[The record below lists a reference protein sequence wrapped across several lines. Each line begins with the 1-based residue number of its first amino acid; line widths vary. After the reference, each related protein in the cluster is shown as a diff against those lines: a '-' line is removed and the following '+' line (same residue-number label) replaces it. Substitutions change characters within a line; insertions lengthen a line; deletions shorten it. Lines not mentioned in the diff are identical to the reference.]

1 MGWSREFI
9 ERVREATDLTDV
21 ARDYGETKNAGPG
34 KVKMNCPLP
43 NHSEKTPSCYVQR
56 EFFKCF
62 GCGEGGDVFKFIE
75 KVENHDFNET
85 VDHLA
90 RRAGIVSSYPN
101 PPDWTGRSGGG
112 DDGRK
117 DLFYALSQAAE
128 ILHLRLL
135 DMENKP
141 AQQARKFLKTRRIG
155 SEQAKKYMIGYSYP
169 RSKGHADG
177 LIRDLKPRMT
187 SYFQKEL
194 EKSDSEFDIWFEKT
208 LVEAGLAKEYEGQ
221 LTDFFFDERIMFTIF
236 DASDRPIAFSGRQL
250 PGGRDPKYRNSPN
263 SKIYAK
269 DETLYGLNWARKNLA
284 NENSAVVSEGCLDV
298 IALHECGLPT
308 AVAPC
313 GTSMTEKQVKKLAK
327 YTKNFSLCFDSD
339 PAGKKATE
347 RFAQWEE
354 EDDLNLTV
362 VELPVGQDPGDFHSN
377 GKCDALVNL
386 TEDTTRFLRWRV
398 DRTWALA
405 DPNDIE
411 GRSMTAETM
420 LQIVKDHHNE
430 MIQDD
435 YVRQVAEITGLSYNH
450 LAEKFNEMQK
460 TPKRKAPQPP
470 IQEPPEDDYRRVFD
484 QPPPDLDRGSRSVGK
499 EPKIRQS
506 YESLDSAECRALS
519 LMLHNRQK
527 LEDLKLWPERITEQF
542 FSEGPHRQVFN
553 ALKVST
559 AYDEAQSH
567 FATDVVEAQM
577 GSSLLQKLHQKGPL
591 HNLDD
596 PKVSATIAEVLY
608 WTAKY
613 RHDEIYTEAT
623 KSSDLKAAQ
632 ELAEIHQLLS
642 DLIDSLDPFSKAANH
657 LLEWLQSKEKGES

>member
-1 MGWSREFI
+1 
-9 ERVREATDLTDV
+9 
-21 ARDYGETKNAGPG
+21 
-34 KVKMNCPLP
+34 
-43 NHSEKTPSCYVQR
+43 
-56 EFFKCF
+56 
-62 GCGEGGDVFKFIE
+62 
-75 KVENHDFNET
+75 
-85 VDHLA
+85 
-90 RRAGIVSSYPN
+90 
-101 PPDWTGRSGGG
+101 
-112 DDGRK
+112 
-117 DLFYALSQAAE
+117 
-128 ILHLRLL
+128 
-135 DMENKP
+135 
-141 AQQARKFLKTRRIG
+141 
-155 SEQAKKYMIGYSYP
+155 MIGYSYP

-194 EKSDSEFDIWFEKT
+194 EKSDSEFDQWFEKT

-284 NENSAVVSEGCLDV
+284 NENSALVSEGCLDV
-298 IALHECGLPT
+298 IALHECGLPS

-313 GTSMTEKQVKKLAK
+313 GTAMTEKQVVKLAK
-327 YTKNFSLCFDSD
+327 YSKNFSLCFDSD

-354 EDDLNLTV
+354 QHDLNLTV

-377 GKCDALVNL
+377 GKCSALVSL
-386 TEDTTRFLRWRV
+386 TEGTTRFLRWRI
-398 DRTWALA
+398 DRIWSLA

-430 MIQDD
+430 MIHDD
-435 YVRQVAEITGLSYNH
+435 YVRQIADITELSYNH
-450 LAEKFNEMQK
+450 LIEKFNGIEK
-460 TPKRKAPQPP
+460 TPKRRATIPP
-470 IQEPPEDDYRRVFD
+470 PQEPPHDDYRKVFD
-484 QPPPDLDRGSRSVGK
+484 QPPPDLDRGSPRVGK
-499 EPKIRQS
+499 EPKTRQS
-506 YESLDSAECRALS
+506 NESLDSAECRALS

-527 LEDLKLWPERITEQF
+527 LEDLKLWPGRITEQF
-542 FSEGPHRQVFN
+542 FCEGPHRQIFN
-553 ALKVST
+553 ALKAST

-567 FATDVVEAQM
+567 FSVDNVEAQM
-577 GSSLLQKLHQKGPL
+577 ASSLLERLHQEGPL

-596 PKVSATIAEVLY
+596 VKVSATIAEVLY
-608 WTAKY
+608 WTAKH
-613 RHDEIYTEAT
+613 RHDGIYAEAT

-642 DLIDSLDPFSKAANH
+642 DLIDSLDPFSKVADH

>member
-75 KVENHDFNET
+75 MVENHDFNET

-112 DDGRK
+112 DDGSK

-141 AQQARKFLKTRRIG
+141 AQQARKFLKNRRIG

-194 EKSDSEFDIWFEKT
+194 EKSDNEFEQWFEKT

-313 GTSMTEKQVKKLAK
+313 GTSMTEKQVIKLAK
-327 YTKNFSLCFDSD
+327 YSKNLSLCFDSD

-354 EDDLNLTV
+354 EHDLNLTV
-362 VELPVGQDPGDFHSN
+362 VELPVGQDPGDFHSS
-377 GKCDALVNL
+377 GKCDALLNL
-386 TEDTTRFLRWRV
+386 TEETTRFLRWRI
-398 DRTWALA
+398 DRIWALA

-435 YVRQVAEITGLSYNH
+435 YVRQIAEITELSYGH
-450 LAEKFNEMQK
+450 LIEKFNGIEK
-460 TPKRKAPQPP
+460 TPKRKAPIPP
-470 IQEPPEDDYRRVFD
+470 PQEPPDDDYRRVFD
-484 QPPPDLDRGSRSVGK
+484 QPPPDLHERPRRAVE
-499 EPKIRQS
+499 EPKGRQS
-506 YESLDSAECRALS
+506 DENLDSAECRALS
-519 LMLHNRQK
+519 LILHNQQT
-527 LEDLKLWPERITEQF
+527 LENLNLWPDRISEQF
-542 FSEGPHRQVFN
+542 FFEGVHREAFN
-553 ALKVST
+553 SLIGST
-559 AYDEAQSH
+559 TFEEAKGRLEHDERA
-567 FATDVVEAQM
+567 
-577 GSSLLQKLHQKGPL
+577 SSLLQKLHQEGPL
-591 HNLDD
+591 QNLDD
-596 PKVSATIAEVLY
+596 VKVTATIAEVLY
-608 WTAKY
+608 WTAKHW
-613 RHDEIYTEAT
+613 HDEIASEAT
-623 KSSDLKAAQ
+623 KNSDLKTAQ
-632 ELAEIHQLLS
+632 ELAGIHQLLS
-642 DLIDSLDPFSKAANH
+642 DLIDSLDPFSKAAEQ
-657 LLEWLQSKEKGES
+657 LLEWLQSLGEGES